1 MKTVVFLPMA
11 MHSPPL
17 LNTLI
22 AWSSS
27 HLSLRD
33 DSFRHV
39 AMQNRCAALGD
50 LRGALENEPVNMETN
65 LAMSLVLCSLESIMA
80 DNGDAWYLHLAGAA
94 GVISSNTNI
103 ADNLNKKGSVPI
115 LQNFEDAHAGR
126 WLLRNFAY
134 RDIVMAVAR
143 DRAPLLNSHLF
154 LQLDDARLPDSHFG
168 LAFEILE
175 IISEIATLNEQ
186 LKGAVSTE
194 FNHINPSQIL
204 DDSQELVSLPLPEPS
219 DPAASLLSLESRL
232 QQWTCP
238 QSADMSLR
246 LLADSYRSSALIFL
260 YRVMRRQLPS
270 DTEELS
276 DKASIQV
283 AAVVSNIEQM
293 PTRSLPECTLLFP
306 LFLAGGEA
314 TAESHIRSIRYR
326 MLDMIDSR
334 GFRNVEVALS
344 VLEKLWRLRIARK
357 TANSSAQI
365 DWLDIVRQDGIS
377 LSLS

>member
-1 MKTVVFLPMA
+1 MA

-17 LNTLI
+17 LNALI

-39 AMQNRCAALGD
+39 AMQNRCAALSD
-50 LRGALENEPVNMETN
+50 LRAALQNEPVSMEMN

-94 GVISSNTNI
+94 GVISSNANI
-103 ADNLNKKGSVPI
+103 TDHLNKTSPVPL

-143 DRAPLLNSHLF
+143 DRAPLLNSYLF

-175 IISEIATLNEQ
+175 IISQIATLNEQ
-186 LKGAVSTE
+186 RKSEGSTE
-194 FNHINPSQIL
+194 IGQPLDSQVAVQNTNPSPLIVPPDL
-204 DDSQELVSLPLPEPS
+204 LGSLQ
-219 DPAASLLSLESRL
+219 ALEYRL
-232 QQWTCP
+232 QQWVCP
-238 QSADMSLR
+238 QSTDMSLK
-246 LLADSYRSSALIFL
+246 LLAESYRGSALIYL
-260 YRVMRRQLPS
+260 YRVMRGISPS
-270 DTEELS
+270 EKPDLS
-276 DKASIQV
+276 SKIMSQV
-283 AAVVSNIEQM
+283 AAVVGNIEQM

-306 LFLAGGEA
+306 LFLAGGR
-314 TAESHIRSIRYR
+314 SHHR
-326 MLDMIDSR
+326 
-334 GFRNVEVALS
+334 VAHQEYS
-344 VLEKLWRLRIARK
+344 ASDARH
-357 TANSSAQI
+357 
-365 DWLDIVRQDGIS
+365 D
-377 LSLS
+377 